1 MASPKQNKLTEAA
14 KLLRKLKSS
23 KELLESKLKEVNE
36 QIKQVA
42 EVDLPRLMEDADIE
56 NFKVDKVGTVF
67 LQNKLYASVLADDR
81 PKLYDWLQKEGHGD
95 LIKPWVFPQ
104 TLTAFAKEQ
113 LGEGNPLPDFLK
125 ATFIP
130 TASIRKA

>member
-1 MASPKQNKLTEAA
+1 MATNNKLTEYA
-14 KLLRKLKSS
+14 KSLRKLKTQ
-23 KELLESKLKEVNE
+23 KDKLEDQLKAVNE
-36 QIKQVA
+36 QIKTIA
-42 EVDLPRLMEDADIE
+42 EVDLPKAMEDADIE
-56 NFKVDKVGTVF
+56 SFKVEKVGTVF
-67 LQNKLYASVLADDR
+67 LQNKLYTSVLADDR
-81 PKLYDWLQKEGHGD
+81 EKLYEWLKKEGHGD

-113 LGEGNPLPDFLK
+113 LVEGNPLPDFLK